1 MDESNQLAKSYDYD
15 AFGVEKSPSDE
26 DSNPFRYC
34 GEYYDV
40 ETETYYLRARYY
52 DPRIGRFTQQDTHW
66 NTSDKIYGDNPQKI
80 NEREDKLGLKTY
92 SYAPQI
98 IAVVQSGNMYVYAV
112 GNPVMYADED
122 GEIAKLVKAA
132 IHGAINGIIAAM
144 TSDAENTTDY
154 VVDIAIAFGSGFVSD
169 YVGAFE
175 TFLMSSVIELSIGM
189 FRKEITFDNFNDAL
203 FNTLSSGLINYGI
216 GEWTESIFSIFTNFD
231 YDFSSDIYSNFD
243 SDSLKLLTKFFE
255 ETFGTIISED
265 LNDSKNK

>member
-15 AFGVEKSPSDE
+15 AFGIEKNPSDE

-40 ETETYYLRARYY
+40 ETGTYYLRARYY

-66 NTSDKIYGDNPQKI
+66 NTSNMIYGDNPQKI

-98 IAVVQSGNMYVYAV
+98 IAVVQSGNLYVYAV

-122 GEIAKLVKAA
+122 GEMAKLIKAA

-154 VVDIAIAFGSGFVSD
+154 VVDIAIAFGSGFVSELKNPLLALVIS
-169 YVGAFE
+169 VGGETLKSYLNNDLTVDRFE
-175 TFLMSSVIELSIGM
+175 TILFDAASSWLLDM
-189 FRKEITFDNFNDAL
+189 K
-203 FNTLSSGLINYGI
+203 I
-216 GEWTESIFSIFTNFD
+216 GELTESIFSVFSLYSSDSAIDVDDDFLNSIFTF
-231 YDFSSDIYSNFD
+231 
-243 SDSLKLLTKFFE
+243 LTE
-255 ETFGTIISED
+255 VTNSIIGKEVE
-265 LNDSKNK
+265 NESKRG